1 MAEAIAALEWAGA
14 TTDKATAKDADDTA
28 RCMAFV
34 LVRLWRGQREIGQI
48 NDENSTLS

>member
-34 LVRLWRGQREIGQI
+34 FVRLWQQREIGQI
-48 NDENSTLS
+48 DDENSTLS